1 MLLISHRNPSLFN
14 ESGELIQLDTKDAMG
29 EEVVATVRTVNELGR
44 TQYAQFRNMRIIERT
59 IGIDAPI
66 KTNKLPTF
74 KSSNTKGQ
82 SSANSQS
89 KDLKQHIR
97 LFSQMNISTQIRGGN
112 MHEFF
117 SHETLQYPPALKI
130 LDYKKESTNINAK
143 C

>member
-1 MLLISHRNPSLFN
+1 MFN
-14 ESGELIQLDTKDAMG
+14 ECGELIQLDTKDVMG

-97 LFSQMNISTQIRGGN
+97 LFSR
-112 MHEFF
+112 
-117 SHETLQYPPALKI
+117 
-130 LDYKKESTNINAK
+130 
-143 C
+143 